1 MIFSNLQPD
10 QVVLAVRYLMA
21 KAELHDA
28 DNLLELIDTDT
39 GEPNLPDTPVD
50 ESVQNNDDNNV

>member
-1 MIFSNLQPD
+1 MNRHLGMLLF
-10 QVVLAVRYLMA
+10 
-21 KAELHDA
+21 DA

-39 GEPNLPDTPVD
+39 GEPNLPGTPVD